1 MRKNLPFDY
10 VVDPK
15 AIEKNSFEMIRTLTD
30 LDGLDQ
36 SQQQV
41 VMRIVH
47 SVGMPEVAKKVRFSA
62 NACASGQAA
71 LAAGAAILCDV
82 EMVKQGITKRM
93 IQQPPL
99 CFLNDPRTVAL
110 AKSSGETRSM
120 AALTLWGDNLA
131 GSIVVIG
138 NAPTALFRLLEMI
151 EQANEKE
158 SGEESAVEGGKEGGK
173 DSNNK
178 PALIIGMPVGFIGAA
193 ESKQAL
199 WDVHERLGIEC
210 ITLLGN
216 QGGSAVSSATCNALL
231 RCNTGEIY

>member
-1 MRKNLPFDY
+1 MRNTVPFDY

-15 AIEKNSFEMIRTLTD
+15 AIEKNSFEMIRKLTN

-47 SVGMPEVAKKVRFSA
+47 SVGMPEVADKVKFSA
-62 NACASGQAA
+62 NACESGQAA
-71 LAAGAAILCDV
+71 LAAGNAILCDV

-93 IQQPPL
+93 ISQPPL
-99 CFLNDPRTVAL
+99 CFLNDPRTVEF
-110 AKSSGETRSM
+110 AKASGETRSM
-120 AALTLWGDNLA
+120 AALTLWGNDLA

-138 NAPTALFRLLEMI
+138 NAPTALYRLLEMI
-151 EQANEKE
+151 END
-158 SGEESAVEGGKEGGK
+158 GGKNCK
-173 DSNNK
+173 NK

-231 RCNTGEIY
+231 RCNIGEIY

>member
-1 MRKNLPFDY
+1 VPFDY
-10 VVDPK
+10 VIDPK
-15 AIEKNSFEMIRTLTD
+15 TIEKNSFEMIRKLTD

-47 SVGMPEVAKKVRFSA
+47 SVGMPEVADKVKFSA
-62 NACASGQAA
+62 NACESGQSA
-71 LAAGAAILCDV
+71 LAAGNAILCDV

-99 CFLNDPRTVAL
+99 CLLNDPRTAEL
-110 AKSSGETRSM
+110 AKATGETRSM
-120 AALTLWGDNLA
+120 AALKFWGDDLA

-151 EQANEKE
+151 EHD
-158 SGEESAVEGGKEGGK
+158 GGKE
-173 DSNNK
+173 SPNK
-178 PALIIGMPVGFIGAA
+178 PALIIGMPVGFIGAS

-231 RCNTGEIY
+231 RCNIGEIY

>member
-1 MRKNLPFDY
+1 VPFDY
-10 VVDPK
+10 VIDPK
-15 AIEKNSFEMIRTLTD
+15 AIEKNSFEMIRQLTD

-47 SVGMPEVAKKVRFSA
+47 SVGMPEVANKVKFSA
-62 NACASGQAA
+62 NACAAGQAA
-71 LAAGAAILCDV
+71 LAAGNAILCDV

-99 CFLNDPRTVAL
+99 CFLNDPRTVEL
-110 AKSSGETRSM
+110 AKATGETRSM
-120 AALTLWGDNLA
+120 AALKFWDDLA

-151 EQANEKE
+151 E
-158 SGEESAVEGGKEGGK
+158 SDGGIN
-173 DSNNK
+173 SNNK

-199 WDVHERLGIEC
+199 WDVHQRLGIEC

-231 RCNTGEIY
+231 RCNIGEIY

>member
-1 MRKNLPFDY
+1 MPFDY
-10 VVDPK
+10 VIDPK
-15 AIEKNSFEMIRTLTD
+15 TIEKNSFEMIRKLTD

-47 SVGMPEVAKKVRFSA
+47 SVGMPEVADKVKFSA
-62 NACASGQAA
+62 NACESGQSA
-71 LAAGAAILCDV
+71 LAAGNAILCDV

-93 IQQPPL
+93 IQKPPL
-99 CFLNDPRTVAL
+99 CLLNDPRTAEL
-110 AKSSGETRSM
+110 AKATGETRSM
-120 AALTLWGDNLA
+120 AALKFWDDLA

-151 EQANEKE
+151 EQD
-158 SGEESAVEGGKEGGK
+158 GGKESK
-173 DSNNK
+173 NK

-231 RCNTGEIY
+231 RCNIGEIY

>member
-1 MRKNLPFDY
+1 MPFDY

-15 AIEKNSFEMIRTLTD
+15 AIEKNSFEMIRKLTD

-47 SVGMPEVAKKVRFSA
+47 SIGMPEVADKVKFSA
-62 NACASGQAA
+62 NACEAGQAA
-71 LAAGAAILCDV
+71 LAANKAILCDV

-93 IQQPPL
+93 IQQQPL
-99 CFLNDPRTVAL
+99 CLLNDPRTVDQ
-110 AKSSGETRSM
+110 AKTTGETRSM
-120 AALTLWGDNLA
+120 AALKFWGDDLA

-151 EQANEKE
+151 EQ
-158 SGEESAVEGGKEGGK
+158 GGV
-173 DSNNK
+173 K

-231 RCNTGEIY
+231 RCNIGEIY

>member
-1 MRKNLPFDY
+1 VPFDY

-15 AIEKNSFEMIRTLTD
+15 AIEKNSFEMIRKLTN
-30 LDGLDQ
+30 LDGLGQ

-47 SVGMPEVAKKVRFSA
+47 SVGMPEVADKVKFSTH
-62 NACASGQAA
+62 ACESGQAA
-71 LAAGAAILCDV
+71 LAAGNAILCDV

-93 IQQPPL
+93 ISQPPL
-99 CFLNDPRTVAL
+99 CFLNDPRTVEL
-110 AKSSGETRSM
+110 ARSSGETRSM
-120 AALTLWGDNLA
+120 AALTLWGNDLA

-138 NAPTALFRLLEMI
+138 NAPTALYRLLEMI
-151 EQANEKE
+151 END
-158 SGEESAVEGGKEGGK
+158 GGK
-173 DSNNK
+173 DCKNK

-231 RCNTGEIY
+231 RCNIGEIY

>member
-1 MRKNLPFDY
+1 MRNTVPFDY

-15 AIEKNSFEMIRTLTD
+15 AIEKNSFEMIRKLTN
-30 LDGLDQ
+30 LDGLGQ

-47 SVGMPEVAKKVRFSA
+47 SVGMPEVADKVKFSTH
-62 NACASGQAA
+62 ACESGQAA
-71 LAAGAAILCDV
+71 LAAGNAILCDV

-93 IQQPPL
+93 ISQPPL
-99 CFLNDPRTVAL
+99 CFLNDPRTVEL
-110 AKSSGETRSM
+110 ARSSGETRSM
-120 AALTLWGDNLA
+120 AALTLWGNDLA

-138 NAPTALFRLLEMI
+138 NAPTALYRLLEMI
-151 EQANEKE
+151 EYD
-158 SGEESAVEGGKEGGK
+158 GGK
-173 DSNNK
+173 DCKNK

-231 RCNTGEIY
+231 RCNIGEIY